1 MGVCQNINP
10 PTFGSLSEILLDRL
24 NGDIDNSFKGMA
36 YYLLEK
42 VVEKGVNKLMPGN
55 VGPSSKDVGK
65 YLINKF
71 TGHGEGGK
79 LLQPDFDLGKSII
92 NQGAGAGLKT
102 TVLEQ
107 TLDAASENEQKK
119 K

>member
-1 MGVCQNINP
+1 MAR
-10 PTFGSLSEILLDRL
+10 FRKRSLDII
-24 NGDIDNSFKGMA
+24 NGDIPNSVKDIA
-36 YYLLEK
+36 CYLLER

-92 NQGAGAGLKT
+92 NQGAGLKT

>member
-92 NQGAGAGLKT
+92 NQGAGLKK

-107 TLDAASENEQKK
+107 TLDAASEKK
-119 K
+119 EKNK